1 MEFSKRKN
9 IRLKKYVYSENG
21 AYFITICTKDKQ
33 KLFGHIVGGGAFDA
47 PKIVLSPQGEIVEK
61 YILSTNNIPNLK
73 VDKYVIMPNHIHLLL
88 SIENSNGTSWAPSP
102 TNNQISLAIS
112 TLKRFVNKEI
122 GCNVF
127 QRSFYDH
134 VIRNQIDYN
143 EIWEYIENNPA
154 KWLEDKFYTK

>member
-1 MEFSKRKN
+1 MDLPKREST
-9 IRLKKYVYSENG
+9 RLENFDYSQGG

-47 PKIVLSPQGEIVEK
+47 PRIILSPQGEIVEK
-61 YILSTNNIPNLK
+61 YILSTNNIPNLR

-88 SIENSNGTSWAPSP
+88 SVENSCGTSWAPSP
-102 TNNQISLAIS
+102 TNNKISLAVS

-122 GCNVF
+122 GYNIF

-134 VIRNQIDYN
+134 VIRNKNDYN
-143 EIWEYIENNPA
+143 EIWQYIENNPA
-154 KWLEDKFYTK
+154 RWIM

>member
-1 MEFSKRKN
+1 MDSPKREST
-9 IRLKKYVYSENG
+9 RLENFDYSQGG

-47 PKIVLSPQGEIVEK
+47 PRIILSPQGEIVEK
-61 YILSTNNIPNLK
+61 YILSNNNIPNLR

-88 SIENSNGTSWAPSP
+88 SVENSCGTSWAPSP
-102 TNNQISLAIS
+102 TNNKISLAVS

-122 GCNVF
+122 GYNIF

-134 VIRNQIDYN
+134 VIRNKTDYN

-154 KWLEDKFYTK
+154 RWIM

>member
-1 MEFSKRKN
+1 MDLNSRKPT
-9 IRLKKYVYSENG
+9 RLQEYDYSEKG

-47 PKIVLSPQGEIVEK
+47 PKIILSPQGKIVEK

-102 TNNQISLAIS
+102 TNNKISLAIS

>member
-1 MEFSKRKN
+1 MDLNSRKPT
-9 IRLKKYVYSENG
+9 RLQEYDYSEKG

-47 PKIVLSPQGEIVEK
+47 PKIILSPQGEIVEK

-73 VDKYVIMPNHIHLLL
+73 VDKYVIMPNHIHPLL
-88 SIENSNGTSWAPSP
+88 SIENSYGTSWAPSP
-102 TNNQISLAIS
+102 TNNKISLAIS

-143 EIWEYIENNPA
+143 EIWKYIENNPFSWA
-154 KWLEDKFYTK
+154 ADEFFSE

>member
-102 TNNQISLAIS
+102 TNNKISLAIS

>member
-1 MEFSKRKN
+1 MDLNSRKPT
-9 IRLKKYVYSENG
+9 RLQEYDYSEKG

-88 SIENSNGTSWAPSP
+88 SIENFNGTSWALSP
-102 TNNQISLAIS
+102 TNNKISLAIS
-112 TLKRFVNKEI
+112 TLKRFVNKDV